1 VRDIYFGGG
10 MLGLAGLAIA
20 GYILRSLTL
29 GRARHERV
37 EGDGGSPLMHKSI
50 MEIGFWLAEPIVSL
64 LAALRMTPNM
74 VTLLSLVPALGAAVA
89 SGNGWFGLAAG
100 LGVLSTLCDVLDGLL
115 ARRLGTS
122 SDAGEVIDASVDRY
136 VEFLFLAGI
145 TFYYRTN
152 AFMLVLGLA
161 AIFGSY
167 TVSYTTAK
175 AEAMGVKPPRGVMRR
190 AERGFYTLFAAA
202 FTSVT
207 HAVFPE
213 TTTFLLRDLPMLLM
227 LALVGGATNISAPL
241 RLRAVM
247 AALREKEAAA
257 VPGGLARAVTP
268 PSAPVSAEPAR
279 PAQPV

>member
-1 VRDIYFGGG
+1 MRDIYFGGG
-10 MLGLAGLAIA
+10 MLGIAGLSIAI
-20 GYILRSLTL
+20 YLLRVLAR

-37 EGDGGSPLMHKSI
+37 DGDGGSPLMHKSI
-50 MEIGFWLAEPIVSL
+50 MEIGFWAAEPIVGL
-64 LAALRMTPNM
+64 LAALRLTPNM
-74 VTLLSLVPALGAAVA
+74 VTLLSLVPALAAAIA
-89 SGNGWFGLAAG
+89 SGNGWFGLAAMFG
-100 LGVLSTLCDVLDGLL
+100 LTSTLCDVLDGLL
-115 ARRLGTS
+115 ARRLGVA
-122 SDAGEVIDASVDRY
+122 SDAGEVVDASVDRY

-152 AFMLVLGLA
+152 AVMLVLGLA

-227 LALVGGATNISAPL
+227 LVLVGGATNISAPL
-241 RLRAVM
+241 RLLAVM
-247 AALREKEAAA
+247 RALDEKKAAPAPAPRPMA
-257 VPGGLARAVTP
+257 VPPAST
-268 PSAPVSAEPAR
+268 EPAR

>member
-1 VRDIYFGGG
+1 VRDIHFGGA

-20 GYILRSLTL
+20 GYLLRSFTI

-50 MEIGFWLAEPIVSL
+50 MEIGFWVAEPIVSL
-64 LAALRMTPNM
+64 LAALRLTPNM
-74 VTLLSLVPALGAAVA
+74 VTLLSLVPAFSAAVA
-89 SGNGWFGLAAG
+89 SGHGWFGLAAM
-100 LGVLSTLCDVLDGLL
+100 LGVMSTLCDVLDGLL
-115 ARRLGTS
+115 ARRLGIAS
-122 SDAGEVIDASVDRY
+122 NAGEVIDAAVDRY

-145 TFYYRTN
+145 AYYYRGN
-152 AFMLVLGLA
+152 GVMLVLALA

-167 TVSYTTAK
+167 TISYTTAK

-227 LALVGGATNISAPL
+227 LAFVGGAANISAPL
-241 RLRAVM
+241 RLKAVM
-247 AALREKEAAA
+247 KALHEKEAAA
-257 VPGGLARAVTP
+257 AGAVNVARPVA
-268 PSAPVSAEPAR
+268 SAPAAAEPSQ
-279 PAQPV
+279 PAHTV